1 MSISLSIYD
10 LFANLLPG
18 LLYLF
23 AINEILKAF
32 GVKHMTLNE
41 ASFSAESLLILALGY
56 LLGHIFNNFTY
67 ERWYMLIFRHPNRE
81 DSDRTE
87 SKSKHGRKSPDD
99 KARAL
104 ASLRNLYPDLK
115 IKFSPRDV
123 DLLFNAIQ
131 IQNKE
136 LADRIE
142 TTRANAIMMR
152 NISFGLALFSIAQFI
167 RFIIDKF
174 DWFALGLGIACILA
188 SWISLLQTSKYYR
201 WFYKDVFRTAI
212 HYGDSLQ
219 SVVGRLRKEPEAKRK

>member
-23 AINEILKAF
+23 AMNEILRSLGMRHMEFSNASINEGTLLTL
-32 GVKHMTLNE
+32 GV
-41 ASFSAESLLILALGY
+41 GY
-56 LLGHIFNNFTY
+56 ILGHIFNNFTY
-67 ERWYMLIFRHPNRE
+67 EKWYMPLFRYRKQGDGNR
-81 DSDRTE
+81 
-87 SKSKHGRKSPDD
+87 SKRGAADD
-99 KARAL
+99 KAKAL
-104 ASLRNLYPDLK
+104 DSLKRLYPDLK
-115 IKFSPRDV
+115 TKFSPRDG

-142 TTRANAIMMR
+142 STRANAIMMR
-152 NISFGLALFSIAQFI
+152 NVSFGLFLLSAAQFI
-167 RFIIDKF
+167 QFF
-174 DWFALGLGIACILA
+174 SNQFSLYALGLGILCLLG

-212 HYGDSLQ
+212 HYGDSLHA
-219 SVVGRLRKEPEAKRK
+219 VVDRLRKEPGAKRK